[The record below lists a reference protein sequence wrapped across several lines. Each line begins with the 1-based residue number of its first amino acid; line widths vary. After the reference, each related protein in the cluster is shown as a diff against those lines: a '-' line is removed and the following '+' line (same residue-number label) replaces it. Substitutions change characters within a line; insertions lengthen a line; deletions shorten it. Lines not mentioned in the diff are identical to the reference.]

1 MTKPVLQ
8 VIIGSTRPGRVGKP
22 VADWII
28 ERARAR
34 GEFEVVVSDLAEINL
49 PMFDEPNH
57 PRFHQYVHQHTKDW
71 SAIVARS
78 DAFVFVIPEYN
89 YGFNAATKN
98 ALDYLNAEW

>member
-89 YGFNAATKN
+89 YGFNAATTN
-98 ALDYLNAEW
+98 ALDHRSR